1 MDNRFHA
8 TCKTTRSVC
17 SWYCAWYLSCRA
29 LFQTALSSCQDS
41 REYSFATTG
50 TKIKRIKRPS
60 MASVANHRMHR
71 LWYTLFVLL
80 NICVEHSRLRQ
91 VIYILDRT
99 SLYCFRRYV
108 FARGTMTSLRIYA
121 DAYNE
126 TPACISG
133 MFSLAAVL
141 ALLLRSFKILNT
153 RDKRRKSIAIVGFII
168 LSISIVLVLTA
179 VFSACIA
186 FSLSFEELPVSDTIR
201 GKIACFIDQSG
212 SCSGCDS
219 SGPRCPE
226 WSNDN
231 VTRII
236 QSQAKAGASLAGI
249 FLIYAFG
256 TLRYGL
262 ALRAHMS
269 NYMIDYV

>member
-1 MDNRFHA
+1 MLLVRRRAMFWP
-8 TCKTTRSVC
+8 
-17 SWYCAWYLSCRA
+17 WYCARYLSCCLRFFKQLFLVVKTLESIVSQPLVQKSRESNVPVWLLLPIIGCTVSGILYSFSSTSVLSTRA
-29 LFQTALSSCQDS
+29 YVKSYTSWIGPLFIAAGGMYMGHDTMTALHIQ
-41 REYSFATTG
+41 T
-50 TKIKRIKRPS
+50 
-60 MASVANHRMHR
+60 
-71 LWYTLFVLL
+71 
-80 NICVEHSRLRQ
+80 
-91 VIYILDRT
+91 
-99 SLYCFRRYV
+99 
-108 FARGTMTSLRIYA
+108 
-121 DAYNE
+121 DAYND
-126 TPACISG
+126 TPACKSG

-153 RDKRRKSIAIVGFII
+153 RDKQRKSLAIVGFII

-219 SGPRCPE
+219 AGPRCPE

-249 FLIYAFG
+249 FLMYAFG
-256 TLRYGL
+256 ALRYGL
-262 ALRAHMS
+262 ALRTHMS